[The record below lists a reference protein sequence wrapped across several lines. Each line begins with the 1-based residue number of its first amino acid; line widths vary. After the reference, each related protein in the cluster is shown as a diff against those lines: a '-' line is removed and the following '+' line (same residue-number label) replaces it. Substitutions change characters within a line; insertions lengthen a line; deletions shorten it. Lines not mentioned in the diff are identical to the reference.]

1 MTVNEII
8 NTIKSLN
15 RNKGAFYGFETLTE
29 VSLNKC
35 PNGDRKGVKRD
46 FTLYVHRTFSAMV
59 YDDVSK
65 LPNRLIKKIIED
77 YTDYENAMN
86 NFRERN
92 GLERDFVAQKPSGM
106 HHIEGEEGAYI
117 LQGDRNCEQYYLA
130 LDRIGN
136 QTAKYFINGEE
147 VSGERLKEIFAKFGK
162 PKKEEKEPIT
172 WRHYK
177 VEGILKI
184 K

>member
-29 VSLNKC
+29 VGLNKY

-59 YDDVSK
+59 GIS
-65 LPNRLIKKIIED
+65 
-77 YTDYENAMN
+77 YENAQN
-86 NFRERN
+86 NLRERN
-92 GLERDFVAQKPSGM
+92 GLDRDFVAQKPLGM

-117 LQGDRNCEQYYLA
+117 LQCDRYCEQYYLA

-136 QTAKYFINGEE
+136 QTAKYFNNGEE
-147 VSGERLKEIFAKFGK
+147 VGGERLKEIFAKFGK
-162 PKKEEKEPIT
+162 PKKEEKEPIV

>member
-29 VSLNKC
+29 VGLNKC

-59 YDDVSK
+59 GI
-65 LPNRLIKKIIED
+65 N
-77 YTDYENAMN
+77 YENAMN

-92 GLERDFVAQKPSGM
+92 GLERDFVAQKPFGM

-117 LQGDRNCEQYYLA
+117 LQGDRNCDQYYIA

-162 PKKEEKEPIT
+162 PQKEEKEPIT